1 MGNQGRAS
9 SFFSQGGS
17 RTSNKRPPSAFS
29 RKPSPTTE
37 VVPHRPVRSWVLT
50 HLFRIWTALLT
61 VIGIGWSFLY
71 KPEWLTWWLRTTTAA
86 IEKGCTLLPYPWG
99 DRVEIATRGI
109 GASFWVQI
117 TLAIIIVR
125 VIAWMMGYIW
135 RHSR

>member
-1 MGNQGRAS
+1 LAIKAGQAAFFRKVAQEQATNVLLQR
-9 SFFSQGGS
+9 SF
-17 RTSNKRPPSAFS
+17 AM
-29 RKPSPTTE
+29 PSPTTE

-71 KPEWLTWWLRTTTAA
+71 KPEWLTWWLRTTMAA
-86 IEKGCTLLPYPWG
+86 IEKGCALLPYPWG

-117 TLAIIIVR
+117 TLAIIFVR
-125 VIAWMMGYIW
+125 VIAWMIGYIW